1 MILGK
6 RQDGSVDS
14 MVIWFSASVRVFVV
28 PLLAGNVL
36 WKAIHT

>member
-1 MILGK
+1 
-6 RQDGSVDS
+6 
-14 MVIWFSASVRVFVV
+14 MVPWTTMAIWFSASVRVIVV